1 MKAILLPTDFST
13 FSINAIHYAINM
25 FKEES
30 CNFYLLNVQKASSFI
45 SDDLMVMSSSTTI
58 YETLISAAKKSM
70 DNVILKIKDEY
81 KNEKHQ
87 FHSIVDYD
95 NLIDSINQ
103 ISKIHDID
111 LIVMGTKVSSGIE
124 SVLFGSNTA
133 HAMQQC
139 NVPVLAIPKGCKF
152 NGLEKVLFTT
162 NHLSLHSK
170 EEFKILTYLKSLF
183 GFELEVLHLKDELNY
198 PNEVLNNKVLFK
210 KHFSNAIYTSIEVDN
225 KNMFK
230 KVNQYIVDNRFDLF
244 VMVRT
249 KHSYMDRLLTRY
261 PVERFGL
268 KIHKPFLVINKV

>member
-1 MKAILLPTDFST
+1 M
-13 FSINAIHYAINM
+13 
-25 FKEES
+25 
-30 CNFYLLNVQKASSFI
+30 
-45 SDDLMVMSSSTTI
+45 
-58 YETLISAAKKSM
+58 
-70 DNVILKIKDEY
+70 
-81 KNEKHQ
+81 
-87 FHSIVDYD
+87 
-95 NLIDSINQ
+95 
-103 ISKIHDID
+103 
-111 LIVMGTKVSSGIE
+111 
-124 SVLFGSNTA
+124 
-133 HAMQQC
+133 
-139 NVPVLAIPKGCKF
+139 
-152 NGLEKVLFTT
+152 LFTT